1 MTLTATGIRCLGPL
15 ERCWNVAYKVSHD
28 LQHRFQDPK
37 SWNHVGTIVPTGGE
51 FQHGLNPAATVPGC
65 IESFD
70 FRSSTTANGT
80 TGICLDQICGSKSSA
95 SVEVSQ

>member
-1 MTLTATGIRCLGPL
+1 MTLTATGIGCLKPL
-15 ERCWNVAYKVSHD
+15 ERCWNVPYKVSHD

-70 FRSSTTANGT
+70 LRSTSTRNEI
-80 TGICLDQICGSKSSA
+80 TGIQLDQNCGSESTCSK
-95 SVEVSQ
+95 EVSQ